1 MRELN
6 KDDIKGNRVDTI
18 PQYMVLKY
26 LKSNLNIYAFKVY
39 LYDRN
44 TIKVIDE
51 FDCEGY
57 FIYVDDTKDVN
68 FKKELDKDYS
78 FER

>member
-57 FIYVDDTKDVN
+57 FIYADDTKDVN
-68 FKKELDKDYS
+68 FKKELDIDNLY
-78 FER
+78 ER

>member
-57 FIYVDDTKDVN
+57 FIYEDDTKDVN

>member
-1 MRELN
+1 MRELS
-6 KDDIKGNRVDTI
+6 KEDIKGNRVDTI

-57 FIYVDDTKDVN
+57 FIYDADTKDVN
-68 FKKELDKDYS
+68 FKKKLDIGNLYEL
-78 FER
+78 

>member
-1 MRELN
+1 MKELN

-51 FDCEGY
+51 FDCDGF
-57 FIYVDDTKDVN
+57 FIYEDDTKDVN

>member
-57 FIYVDDTKDVN
+57 FIYDEDTKDVN
-68 FKKELDKDYS
+68 FKKKLDKNYS

>member
-39 LYDRN
+39 LYYRN

-51 FDCEGY
+51 FGCEGY
-57 FIYVDDTKDVN
+57 FIYDEDTKDVN
-68 FKKELDKDYS
+68 FKKELDIDNLY
-78 FER
+78 ER

>member
-1 MRELN
+1 MRELT
-6 KDDIKGNRVDTI
+6 KDDIRGNRVDNI

-26 LKSNLNIYAFKVY
+26 LKSNLNIYDFRVI

-57 FIYVDDTKDVN
+57 FIYEDDTKDVS

>member
-1 MRELN
+1 MRELT
-6 KDDIKGNRVDTI
+6 KDDIRGNRVDNI

-26 LKSNLNIYAFKVY
+26 LKSNLNIYAFRIV

-51 FDCEGY
+51 YDCEGY
-57 FIYVDDTKDVN
+57 FIYDDDTKEVN
-68 FKKELDKDYS
+68 FKKDLDKDCS

>member
-1 MRELN
+1 MRELS
-6 KDDIKGNRVDTI
+6 KEDIKGNRVDTI
-18 PQYMVLKY
+18 PQYMGLKY

-57 FIYVDDTKDVN
+57 FIYDADTKDVN
-68 FKKELDKDYS
+68 FKKKLDIDNLY
-78 FER
+78 ER

>member
-6 KDDIKGNRVDTI
+6 KDDIRGNRVDNI

-26 LKSNLNIYAFKVY
+26 LKSNLNIYAFRVI
-39 LYDRN
+39 LYDKN

-57 FIYVDDTKDVN
+57 FIYDDDNKEVN
-68 FKKELDKDYS
+68 FKKDLDKDCS

>member
-57 FIYVDDTKDVN
+57 FIYDADTKDVN
-68 FKKELDKDYS
+68 FKKKLDIDNLY
-78 FER
+78 ER

>member
-57 FIYVDDTKDVN
+57 FIYEDDTNDVN

>member
-51 FDCEGY
+51 FDCDGY
-57 FIYVDDTKDVN
+57 FIYEDDTKDVN

>member
-6 KDDIKGNRVDTI
+6 KEDIKGNRVDTI

-26 LKSNLNIYAFKVY
+26 LKSNLNIYAFEVY
-39 LYDRN
+39 LYDRY

-57 FIYVDDTKDVN
+57 FIYDEDTKDVN
-68 FKKELDKDYS
+68 FKKELDIDNLY
-78 FER
+78 ER

>member
-1 MRELN
+1 MRELT
-6 KDDIKGNRVDTI
+6 KDDIRGNRVDNI
-18 PQYMVLKY
+18 PKYMILKY
-26 LKSNLNIYAFKVY
+26 LKKNLNIYAFRVI

-51 FDCEGY
+51 YDCEGY
-57 FIYVDDTKDVN
+57 FIYDDDTKEIN
-68 FKKELDKDYS
+68 FEKDLDKDCF

>member
-1 MRELN
+1 MRELT
-6 KDDIKGNRVDTI
+6 KDDIRGNRVDNI
-18 PQYMVLKY
+18 PQYMILKY
-26 LKSNLNIYAFKVY
+26 LKKNLNIYAFRVI

-51 FDCEGY
+51 YDCEGY
-57 FIYVDDTKDVN
+57 FIYDDDTKEVN
-68 FKKELDKDYS
+68 FKKDLDKDCS